1 MAEWLGTA
9 LQKLLQRFESASDL
23 SKSALQVIVAHFFII
38 SREFKGRSAPTNS
51 TPQKNKESHL
61 AATLPQYPAK
71 VAYVM
76 QDIVIQRHAPRA
88 YRYFPT
94 LLAMNKLC
102 ALSITDNTPNGN

>member
-1 MAEWLGTA
+1 MA
-9 LQKLLQRFESASDL
+9 FASDL

-38 SREFKGRSAPTNS
+38 SREFKSRSTPTNS
-51 TPQKNKESHL
+51 TPPKKESHL
-61 AATLPQYPAK
+61 AATLPQYPAN

-76 QDIVIQRHAPRA
+76 QDIVFQRHAPRA
-88 YRYFPT
+88 YRYFLT

>member
-23 SKSALQVIVAHFFII
+23 TKVRYKLLWRTFLLSVGSSKAD
-38 SREFKGRSAPTNS
+38 RRPTHS
-51 TPQKNKESHL
+51 TPQKKESHL
-61 AATLPQYPAK
+61 AATLPQYPAN

-76 QDIVIQRHAPRA
+76 QDIVFQRHAPRA